1 MLIFDKDPF
10 SRPVYVMCVEKNWA
24 IERKKMLFSGLL
36 KITGH
41 LYSLLIF
48 LEGHTKRSCH
58 CEDCLV
64 LFSSIP
70 SLFFPAGGRTAMNAC
85 FFFCTNI
92 ENNEPSIAALW
103 IELYSYACVGVWV
116 GDEWVKEQKKLTDH
130 IQIGNLTFHRIG
142 VYLTHIPSLV
152 RFFDISYF
160 EYPGAFFCV
169 RYYHS
174 MIFRYDVRLY
184 GENGLGIDTQ
194 PRNLNG
200 NKLYGGQE
208 SKK

>member
-92 ENNEPSIAALW
+92 ENNEPSIAAL
-103 IELYSYACVGVWV
+103 
-116 GDEWVKEQKKLTDH
+116 
-130 IQIGNLTFHRIG
+130 
-142 VYLTHIPSLV
+142 
-152 RFFDISYF
+152 
-160 EYPGAFFCV
+160 
-169 RYYHS
+169 
-174 MIFRYDVRLY
+174 
-184 GENGLGIDTQ
+184 
-194 PRNLNG
+194 
-200 NKLYGGQE
+200 
-208 SKK
+208 